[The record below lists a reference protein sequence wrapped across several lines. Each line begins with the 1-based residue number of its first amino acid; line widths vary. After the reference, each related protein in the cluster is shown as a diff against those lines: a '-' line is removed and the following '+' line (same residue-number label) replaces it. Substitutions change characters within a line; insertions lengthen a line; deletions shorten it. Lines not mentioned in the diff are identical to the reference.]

1 MKPVGLVD
9 PNTGH
14 RPWACVQ
21 LRREN
26 SKGTMFNLVGF
37 QTNLK
42 FGEQKRVFRMIPGLE
57 NAEFVRYGVMHRNSF
72 MNSPEL
78 LKPTYQSTK
87 REDLFFAGQ
96 MTGVEGYV
104 ESAASG
110 LLAGINAA
118 RLAKEMEPV
127 ETQIVEIMPPDIENL
142 IYVVR
147 NKQVMVDSDLAM
159 LYQVETGALNRAV
172 KRNIAR
178 FPEDFRFQLTKDEY
192 ENLKCQFGTS
202 NGSGTENGYGGRRT
216 LPYVFTEQGISMLAS
231 VLHSEVAINVSI
243 GIMRAFVEMR
253 RFIANNALLFERI
266 SNVELKQLEYQKK
279 SDEKLEQIF
288 EYISDHEESN
298 QKIFFDG
305 QIYDAFSLLI
315 ELIQKAETEIVL
327 VDGYVDVGTLNILSK
342 KKENVAVTVY
352 TLQRT
357 KLSQTDI
364 DNFNAQYPKL
374 DVKYTRAFHDRF
386 LILDKTKAYHVGAS
400 LKDAG
405 KKCFGINLIEDAGIV
420 RDILQRVELETE
432 E

>member
-1 MKPVGLVD
+1 MAD
-9 PNTGH
+9 
-14 RPWACVQ
+14 
-21 LRREN
+21 
-26 SKGTMFNLVGF
+26 
-37 QTNLK
+37 
-42 FGEQKRVFRMIPGLE
+42 QK
-57 NAEFVRYGVMHRNSF
+57 VR
-72 MNSPEL
+72 
-78 LKPTYQSTK
+78 
-87 REDLFFAGQ
+87 
-96 MTGVEGYV
+96 
-104 ESAASG
+104 
-110 LLAGINAA
+110 
-118 RLAKEMEPV
+118 EMEPV
-127 ETQIVEIMPPDIENL
+127 ETQIVEIMPPDVENL

-202 NGSGTENGYGGRRT
+202 NGSGTEKGYGGRRT

-279 SDEKLEQIF
+279 TDEKLEQIF

-386 LILDKTKAYHVGAS
+386 LTESSKSPASIARSNKQWVGLTCIRRGTS
-400 LKDAG
+400 PS
-405 KKCFGINLIEDAGIV
+405 
-420 RDILQRVELETE
+420 
-432 E
+432 